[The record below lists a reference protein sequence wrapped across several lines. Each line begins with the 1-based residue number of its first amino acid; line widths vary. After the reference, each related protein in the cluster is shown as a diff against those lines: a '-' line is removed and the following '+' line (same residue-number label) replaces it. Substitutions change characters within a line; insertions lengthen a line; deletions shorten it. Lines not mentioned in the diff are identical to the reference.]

1 MRYCE
6 VGWWTRRSRQAG
18 VPRTAWYMYHRPRK
32 TPKLGEN
39 LENFVENSTNIY
51 RERSGPPDPTRP
63 RRPTRRASDTRRGV
77 HEHDAARAGR
87 PARPAGAPVAR
98 DPPARGAPTP
108 HPHPR
113 TRHPRHTTPGPVTSP
128 HTRPPT
134 AARPRAT
141 RVPVRR
147 RPHAHPPRT
156 AIAIRAR
163 PPTHG
168 HAGWNRLRSVPSAA
182 VAPARGRAARRAGGA
197 GRVRVSRSRADCAP
211 RRARRAPAPSAPR
224 RVCSAA
230 PVRSPRRAGGHL
242 RHTTAIRRRSASDAI
257 RQTITHLTRSRPHGT
272 HPAPGTAEA
281 RAPAA
286 AHVTVAAPVAE
297 NGASPLVA
305 PLSSPPVSR
314 VSIYSCT
321 AVSVTLNHTRHL
333 LLSARLSLA
342 ARLCVRASQAGRW
355 SRVAAVGWL
364 EVEVAISPV
373 HL

>member
-51 RERSGPPDPTRP
+51 RERSGPPTPRSP
-63 RRPTRRASDTRRGV
+63 RRDASDTRRGV

-108 HPHPR
+108 HPR
-113 TRHPRHTTPGPVTSP
+113 TRHPRHTTPGPVRRIP
-128 HTRPPT
+128 PHAPAHGGPAAGHTRPRPSQAARAPT
-134 AARPRAT
+134 AHRDRDPRPTSHARPRRTESAAI
-141 RVPVRR
+141 RPLRRR
-147 RPHAHPPRT
+147 RP
-156 AIAIRAR
+156 
-163 PPTHG
+163 G
-168 HAGWNRLRSVPSAA
+168 A
-182 VAPARGRAARRAGGA
+182 VAPPGGRAGGGA

-272 HPAPGTAEA
+272 HPAPAG
-281 RAPAA
+281 APPGERPKP
-286 AHVTVAAPVAE
+286 AHRRRRTLP
-297 NGASPLVA
+297 
-305 PLSSPPVSR
+305 SR
-314 VSIYSCT
+314 RRLPRT
-321 AVSVTLNHTRHL
+321 GRH
-333 LLSARLSLA
+333 
-342 ARLCVRASQAGRW
+342 
-355 SRVAAVGWL
+355 
-364 EVEVAISPV
+364 P
-373 HL
+373 

>member
-63 RRPTRRASDTRRGV
+63 DGRRDAHPTPGAVSTSTTRPAPG
-77 HEHDAARAGR
+77 ARLAP
-87 PARPAGAPVAR
+87 PARPW
-98 DPPARGAPTP
+98 
-108 HPHPR
+108 
-113 TRHPRHTTPGPVTSP
+113 PGTLPL
-128 HTRPPT
+128 
-134 AARPRAT
+134 AARPRPTPGPAT
-141 RVPVRR
+141 RGTR
-147 RPHAHPPRT
+147 RPARSHPPTRARPRRPGRGPHASPSVAGRTRTHRAPRSRSAPDLPRT
-156 AIAIRAR
+156 ATPDGIGCDPS
-163 PPTHG
+163 PPP
-168 HAGWNRLRSVPSAA
+168 PS
-182 VAPARGRAARRAGGA
+182 PRRGRAARRAGGA

-242 RHTTAIRRRSASDAI
+242 RQYDSNSAAVRIRRPIRSDKPY
-257 RQTITHLTRSRPHGT
+257 THLTRSRP
-272 HPAPGTAEA
+272 PRGTAEA

-355 SRVAAVGWL
+355 SRVAAGGWL